1 MARLENNR
9 LNVKEAW
16 SLIEEYSNVSLHPL
30 LDKNNLHDL
39 MNKGKWGHILER
51 LIGIDLDSEALDLTD
66 GEIKTFKRSQTIA
79 ITMVQHVVDEVI
91 EGRLFKE
98 SSLYNKI
105 KQTVMVPRVELKNHI
120 FFAKPFL
127 WNEDLYPGDFPKVE
141 EDWNYICDIV
151 KNHYLNK
158 EVMGRGVKRTSNRI
172 STTVNGPNEYLQIR
186 TGGGSGN
193 LLHEGQV
200 LSEKKLRFYF
210 MNKHMSK
217 YFFEQR
223 REDIEKT
230 ISKMG
235 WR

>member
-1 MARLENNR
+1 MARSEKNR
-9 LNVKEAW
+9 LSVKESW
-16 SLIEEYSNVSLHPL
+16 PLIEEYCNVSLHPL

-39 MNKGKWGHILER
+39 SNKGKWGHILER
-51 LIGIDLDSEALDLTD
+51 LIGIGLNSESLDLTD
-66 GEIKTFKRSQTIA
+66 GEIKTFKRSQSIA
-79 ITMVQHVVDEVI
+79 ITMVDHVTDEII
-91 EGRLFKE
+91 ECRPFKE
-98 SSLYNKI
+98 SYLYNKI
-105 KQTVMVPRVELKNHI
+105 KQTVMVPRVELENHI

-127 WNEDLYPGDFPKVE
+127 WNEDLYPEDFQKVE

-158 EVMGRGVKRTSNRI
+158 EVMGTGVKGTSNRI

-186 TGGGSGN
+186 TGGNSNN

-210 MNKHMSK
+210 KDKHMGK